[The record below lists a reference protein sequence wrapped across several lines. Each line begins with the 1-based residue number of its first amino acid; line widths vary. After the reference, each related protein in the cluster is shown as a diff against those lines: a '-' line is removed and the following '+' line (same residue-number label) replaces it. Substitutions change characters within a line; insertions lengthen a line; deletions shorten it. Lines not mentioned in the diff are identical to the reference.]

1 MPTEKDS
8 RRDSPGLGLVPGWFP
23 VLFKKNNNIMVTS
36 LIQFHKA
43 DNAYI
48 YELTQEGGKCQF
60 LQFLIN
66 TSDFAWRKSPS
77 EITNDDSVLKSTIL
91 LSKLCAIGYLI
102 FHEKRPD
109 VSRAV
114 IATDYMNRE
123 PGRSGKT
130 LFVDFVAK
138 FIQTERING
147 TSINTNDAFVWNDLP
162 SQTKLVLL
170 DDLPENFNFQWLFPY
185 ISNDWIINKKGERLN
200 KIPYQYSP
208 KIVITT
214 SSEILGKGVSFD
226 YRKWELPFSDY
237 YNVKHKPVD
246 DFGKC
251 FFTDWNIE
259 DWKYAYMLIADCVQ
273 LYLNYGP
280 VLTQNSH

>member
-1 MPTEKDS
+1 
-8 RRDSPGLGLVPGWFP
+8 
-23 VLFKKNNNIMVTS
+23 MVTS

-185 ISNDWIINKKGERLN
+185 ISNDWIINRKGERLN

-237 YNVKHKPVD
+237 FNAEHQPID

-251 FFTDWNIE
+251 FFIDWDIE

-280 VLTQNSH
+280 ILTQNSHQQ

>member
-1 MPTEKDS
+1 MA
-8 RRDSPGLGLVPGWFP
+8 
-23 VLFKKNNNIMVTS
+23 TS
-36 LIQFHKA
+36 LIQFHKV
-43 DNAYI
+43 DNAYF
-48 YELTQEGGKCQF
+48 YELTQEGEKCHF

-77 EITNDDSVLKSTIL
+77 EITNADAVLKNAIL

-102 FHEKRPD
+102 FQKKEPN

-130 LFVDFVAK
+130 LFVDFVTK

-147 TSINTNDAFVWNDLP
+147 IFLNINAPFIWNDLS

-170 DDLPENFNFQWLFPY
+170 DDLPENFEFQWLFPY
-185 ISNDWIINKKGERLN
+185 ISNDWIINKKGKRSEM
-200 KIPYQYSP
+200 IPYQYSP

-214 SSEILGKGVSFD
+214 TSKILGKGPSSD

-237 YNVKHKPVD
+237 FNAKHRPID

-251 FFTDWNIE
+251 FFTDWDIE